1 MAAVQSPDGGRVKQG
16 WFPGPHPMPPV
27 PLGWRLPSP
36 LCLAP
41 PGKPR
46 VWALWAPGRCQGQLL
61 SKWSDGEA
69 PGPRRTLPL
78 PPVGLGAGWRDRD
91 REGGGAALHQGA
103 CLCPGPI
110 KQPVFSVGRAVY
122 TDAPTQGWGGAA
134 PACLAHS
141 LGSLSPLGT
150 QPAGKEGRVRPGPAW
165 CQLEG
170 RLGRPGAEATCLPAD
185 AHPPEPQGA
194 AGHPRGA
201 AEEGGGPAA
210 GGGHARLVLF

>member
-122 TDAPTQGWGGAA
+122 TDAPTQGWGGGCPCLLGPQSWLLVSSGD
-134 PACLAHS
+134 PASREGGQSATRAS
-141 LGSLSPLGT
+141 LV
-150 QPAGKEGRVRPGPAW
+150 PA
-165 CQLEG
+165 
-170 RLGRPGAEATCLPAD
+170 
-185 AHPPEPQGA
+185 
-194 AGHPRGA
+194 
-201 AEEGGGPAA
+201 GGPAGEA
-210 GGGHARLVLF
+210 GC